1 MKFLLFLLLGLFA
14 GAFGQGYDRSGDIC
28 NMKEDEGPCKALLK
42 RWRWDFE
49 EGNCVEFNYGGCE
62 ERIILDQILRHRE
75 ETTRDDKA
83 GFRPGRST
91 IDQAFIVR
99 RVIEVWQQ
107 YSEPLHLAF
116 LDFEAA
122 FDLPLL
128 TESVLSMSFAPME
141 FH

>member
-62 ERIILDQILRHRE
+62 GNQNNFETKEKCLERCLLLFFHTHDRHKVNE
-75 ETTRDDKA
+75 
-83 GFRPGRST
+83 
-91 IDQAFIVR
+91 
-99 RVIEVWQQ
+99 
-107 YSEPLHLAF
+107 
-116 LDFEAA
+116 
-122 FDLPLL
+122 
-128 TESVLSMSFAPME
+128 
-141 FH
+141 